1 MNIKKLKT
9 LEDLF
14 QKRKTE
20 PVQKGFYTRSQF
32 RKAWGVCEQQAN
44 RKIRKYLAS
53 GLMETKTFIAKSG
66 MVTRPI
72 PHYRIK

>member
-1 MNIKKLKT
+1 VNINKLKT

-20 PVQKGFYTRSQF
+20 PVENGFYTRSQF
-32 RKAWGVCEQQAN
+32 CKAWRVCEQQAN
-44 RKIRKYLAS
+44 RKIKKYLAS
-53 GLMETKTFIAKSG
+53 GLMEMKTFVAKSG

>member
-44 RKIRKYLAS
+44 RKIRKYLAA
-53 GLMETKTFIAKSG
+53 GLMETKTFVAKSG
-66 MVTRPI
+66 LVTRAI